1 MRKPPFLSTML
12 LAVWLTSACEAP
24 VSPAPSTEAPAAEA
38 PTASPAL
45 TASNCTALTTAQ
57 VSASGDDGAGSVAAN
72 SQDDDLATRWSGPGQ
87 GAWLT
92 MDLGSAQSLTGV
104 AVAWHQGTTRQNH
117 FTLSTSPDGVTF
129 TQDYAAT
136 SALSSAVQMYAF
148 SAPRTG
154 RYVRIT
160 VNGNTVNDWAS
171 ITEARVCGV
180 QPVSSVDVGPALPRL
195 PYLQSVG
202 PTSALVAFRSGVSC
216 TPYVRFGPGL
226 DLSRT
231 AMVPAAGWRHAVKL
245 DNLSPGQTYSYSVEA
260 CGSTT
265 GVRQFRTAS
274 GAGTS
279 RVHFTAMGDFGTG
292 GNLQSQ
298 VLARMAQGS
307 NAGELILA
315 LGDNAYSSGTEQEF
329 QDRMFKPMAALLRRV
344 PLFSAPGNHEYVTDQ
359 AQPYLDNLYMPANN
373 PAGSERYYSFDWG
386 PVHFISLDSNCAIGL
401 ASPSRCTLAAQKSW
415 VAQDLAATGRPW
427 KVVFFH
433 HPPWSSGEHGS
444 QLTMRREFAPLFEQ
458 YGVDLVLTG
467 HDHNYERSKAMK
479 GDGVA
484 APGVKGIP
492 YVVVGSGGATLRA
505 FPGAQPAWTA
515 YRNNTDAGYL
525 SVVVEGGTL
534 SAQFINPSGTVRDSL
549 SLTKTVPAASALLLS
564 PASSVE
570 TPPGPVDDPNHA
582 PASLRFEHEL
592 PPADRPED
600 VADLGE

>member
-1 MRKPPFLSTML
+1 MSKSPLISTL
-12 LAVWLTSACEAP
+12 LLTVWLTSACEES
-24 VSPAPSTEAPAAEA
+24 VSSAPSAEAPASEV
-38 PTASPAL
+38 PTAAPAL
-45 TASNCTALTTAQ
+45 TASNCTALPTAQ

-72 SQDDDLATRWSGPGQ
+72 SQDDDLTTRWSGLGK

-92 MDLGSAQSLTGV
+92 MDLGASQSLTGV
-104 AVAWHQGTTRQNH
+104 AVAWHQGATRQNH
-117 FTLSTSPDGVTF
+117 FTLATSEDGVTF
-129 TQDYAAT
+129 TQAHAGT
-136 SALSSAVQMYAF
+136 SALASAAQTYAF
-148 SAPRTG
+148 GAQRSG

-171 ITEARVCGV
+171 ITEARACGV
-180 QPVSSVDVGPALPRL
+180 QPASTVDLGPALPRL

-216 TPYVRFGPGL
+216 TPYVRFGPGS

-231 AMVPAAGWRHAVKL
+231 ALASAAGWRHAVKL
-245 DNLSPGQTYSYSVEA
+245 ENLSPGQLYSYVVEA

-274 GAGTS
+274 GMGTS
-279 RVHFTAMGDFGTG
+279 RVHFTTMGDFGTG
-292 GNLQSQ
+292 GNLQEK

-344 PLFSAPGNHEYVTDQ
+344 PLFGSLGNHEYVTDQ
-359 AQPYLDNLYMPANN
+359 GQPYLDNLYLPANN

-386 PVHFISLDSNCAIGL
+386 PVHFVALDSNCAIGL
-401 ASPSRCTLAAQKSW
+401 ASPDRCTLAAQKSW
-415 VAQDLAATGRPW
+415 VKQDLAATSRPW

-467 HDHNYERSKAMK
+467 HDHNYERSKPMK
-479 GDGVA
+479 GDAVA
-484 APGVKGIP
+484 ASGTKGIP

-505 FPGAQPAWTA
+505 FQGSQPSWTA
-515 YRNNTDAGYL
+515 YRNNTDAGFL

-534 SAQFINPSGTVRDSL
+534 SAQFINPSGSVRDSF
-549 SLTKTVPAASALLLS
+549 SLTKTVPTASAFLVPS
-564 PASSVE
+564 ATSVE
-570 TPPGPVDDPNHA
+570 TPPGPVDDPNHP
-582 PASLRFEHEL
+582 PASLRFEQEL

-600 VADLGE
+600 VADLME